1 MIKQKIV
8 VPANIRYISEWKEFS
23 LPQGRNVF
31 NKQLTGCGFT
41 EYCLTSNEN
50 VILCSPRKIL
60 LENKEEQHPE
70 VLYVKNELE
79 KDLGIDKDLG
89 SSSKPDSEINS
100 DGSQALGLIKQVE
113 EYFLYCFNNG
123 LPCKILV
130 TYDSFRYVK
139 EALRNAVGENLSGF
153 YVVVDEMQAIFVDA
167 QFKSDTELEFISQLD
182 KVDNICY
189 VSATPMMD
197 EYLEML
203 EEFKDLP
210 YYELDWKTAQPGR
223 VRRPNLQKEPYK
235 SLTKEAVDIINAYRN
250 NKGVASASI
259 DDSGHVVKV
268 QSKEAV
274 IYVNS
279 VKNICDIVKK
289 AQLTLEETNIL
300 CAKTPE
306 NEKKIRAAFGVG
318 KGVKVF
324 GHVPLPKEP
333 HKMFTLC
340 TRTVYLG
347 ADFYSTNAR
356 TFIFSDSNIKC
367 LAVDISL
374 DLPQILGR
382 QRLDCNPWKNSA
394 ILYYKTTDDS
404 KVETREDF
412 NKRLEHKKAV
422 TLDLLK
428 SYNSLSTEFSKQN
441 MAKIYQDAAKTDNY
455 QKNYVAVNTH
465 GGKDLVPEFNNLVM
479 VSEMRAFDI
488 QQIDYRDRFSMFDAV
503 DKASENFEDKEVD
516 EAVKTF
522 ESYSQFPDKLRFA
535 CEDCLSNLSETQYS
549 RFIDLIPTDFQNY
562 IRVLGTTR
570 CWNLGYR
577 KGNIEREYNSLIGNQ
592 DLKLDLL
599 EELDKIFSIGLRIS
613 KAMVKEELRTI
624 YTKLGYSKTP
634 KATDLEEYYELRPC
648 QISNSETGKI
658 DNGFEII
665 RKK

>member
-1 MIKQKIV
+1 MIKQKII
-8 VPANIRYISEWKEFS
+8 VPKGIRYISEWKEFS

-41 EYCLTSNEN
+41 EFCITNNEN

-70 VLYVKNELE
+70 VLYVRNEFE
-79 KDLGIDKDLG
+79 KELGIDKDLG
-89 SSSKPDSEINS
+89 SSSKSDSEVDNNN
-100 DGSQALGLIKQVE
+100 QALGLVKQVE
-113 EYFLYCFNNG
+113 DYFLYCFNNG

-139 EALRNAVGENLSGF
+139 EALCNVAGENLSRF

-182 KVDNICY
+182 KIDNICF

-203 EEFKDLP
+203 DEFKDLP

-235 SLTKEAVDIINAYRN
+235 SLTKEAMDIINTYRS
-250 NKGVASASI
+250 NKGKASASV
-259 DDSGHVVKV
+259 DAGGHVVKI

-279 VKNICDIVKK
+279 VKNICDIIKK
-289 AQLTLEETNIL
+289 AGLTLEEANIL

-306 NEKKIRAAFGVG
+306 NEKKLRAAFGVG
-318 KGVKVF
+318 RGSKVF

-382 QRLDCNPWKNSA
+382 QRLDCNPWKNAA

-404 KVETREDF
+404 KAETREEF
-412 NKRLEHKKAV
+412 NKRLENKKAV

-441 MAKIYQDAAKTDNY
+441 MAKTYQDAAKTDNY

-516 EAVKTF
+516 QAIKMF

-535 CEDCLSNLSETQYS
+535 CEDCLSNLSEVQYG
-549 RFIDLIPTDFQNY
+549 RFIDLLPTDFQNY

-577 KGNIEREYNSLIGNQ
+577 KGNIEGEYNSLIGNQ
-592 DLKLDLL
+592 ELRSDLF
-599 EELDKIFSIGLRIS
+599 EELDKVFTVGLRVS
-613 KAMVKEELRTI
+613 KARAKEELRII
-624 YTKLGYSKTP
+624 YTKLGYSKSP
-634 KATDLEEYYELRPC
+634 KATDLEEYFELRPC
-648 QISNSETGKI
+648 QITNPETGKV

-665 RKK
+665 KKR

>member
-1 MIKQKIV
+1 MIKQNIIV
-8 VPANIRYISEWKEFS
+8 PKGIRYISEWKEFS

-41 EYCLTSNEN
+41 EYCITNNEN

-70 VLYVKNELE
+70 VLYIRNELE
-79 KDLGIDKDLG
+79 KELGVDKDLG
-89 SSSKPDSEINS
+89 TTSSDSSEASSPSTSSMN
-100 DGSQALGLIKQVE
+100 LIKQVE
-113 EYFLYCFNNG
+113 DYFVYCFNKG
-123 LPCKILV
+123 IPCKILV
-130 TYDSFRYVK
+130 TYDSFRYVR
-139 EALRNAVGENLSGF
+139 EALQGKIGQHLPNF

-167 QFKSDTELEFISQLD
+167 QFKSDTELEFISQLE

-203 EEFKDLP
+203 DEFKDLP

-235 SLTKEAVDIINAYRN
+235 SLVKEAANIIETYRN
-250 NKGVASASI
+250 KKGKISAFI
-259 DDSGHVVKV
+259 DDTGHIEKV

-279 VKNICDIVKK
+279 VKNICDIIKK
-289 AQLTLEETNIL
+289 AELTIEETNVL

-306 NEKKIRAAFGVG
+306 NEKKLKAAFAVG
-318 KGVKVF
+318 KGAKVF
-324 GHVPLPKEP
+324 GHVPLPGED

-356 TFIFSDSNIKC
+356 TFIFSDSNVKC

-382 QRLDCNPWKNSA
+382 QRLDCNPWKNAA
-394 ILYYKTTDDS
+394 IIYYKTTSDS
-404 KVETREDF
+404 KIETREEF
-412 NKRLEHKKAV
+412 NRRLETKKAE
-422 TLDLLK
+422 TIDLLNT
-428 SYNSLSTEFSKQN
+428 YNEISVESSRRNL
-441 MAKIYQDAAKTDNY
+441 AKTFQKAARNDNY
-455 QKNYVAVNTH
+455 QDNYVAVNTH

-488 QQIDYRDRFSMFDAV
+488 QQIDYRNRFSMFDAM
-503 DKASENFEDKEVD
+503 DKISENLEDKEVD
-516 EAVKTF
+516 DAIKTF
-522 ESYSQFPDKLRFA
+522 EELPQFPDKLRFA
-535 CEDCLSNLSETQYS
+535 CEDCLSNLSEAQFS
-549 RFIDLIPTDFQNY
+549 RFVDLLPTDFQNY
-562 IRVLGTTR
+562 IRVLGTSR

-577 KGNIEREYNSLIGNQ
+577 KGNIEGEYNSIIGNQ
-592 DLKLDLL
+592 ELKPDLS
-599 EELDKIFSIGLRIS
+599 EEINRVFSVGQRIS
-613 KAMVKEELRTI
+613 KANIKETLRSI
-624 YTKLGYSKTP
+624 YTGLGYSKTP
-634 KATDLEEYYELRPC
+634 KATDLEEYFELRSC
-648 QISNSETGKI
+648 QITNSETGKI

-665 RKK
+665 KKR